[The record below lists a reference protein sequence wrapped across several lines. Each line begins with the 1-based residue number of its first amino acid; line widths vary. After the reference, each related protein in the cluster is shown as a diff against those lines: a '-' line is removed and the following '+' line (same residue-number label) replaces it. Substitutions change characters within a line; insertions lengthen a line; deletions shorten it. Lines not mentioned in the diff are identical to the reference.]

1 MTMRRA
7 FSRELSATP
16 AAYRER
22 FRTTGAAADLDAAP
36 SSET

>member
-1 MTMRRA
+1 MRRA

-22 FRTTGAAADLDAAP
+22 FRTTGATAAGAATP
-36 SSET
+36 ADEYP